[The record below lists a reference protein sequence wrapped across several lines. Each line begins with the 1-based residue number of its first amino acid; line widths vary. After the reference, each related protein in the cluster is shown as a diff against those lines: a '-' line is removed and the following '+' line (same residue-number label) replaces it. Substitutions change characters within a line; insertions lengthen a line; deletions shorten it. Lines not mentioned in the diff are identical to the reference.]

1 MKHKQ
6 RWAGAICCFVLFIVV
21 CLFLATHMKG
31 AFGLPG
37 ILKSVCY
44 FSFFLVQLPAS
55 FHIVEKS

>member
-31 AFGLPG
+31 AGLPG
-37 ILKSVCY
+37 ILKSACY
-44 FSFFLVQLPAS
+44 FSFFLEQLPVS
-55 FHIVEKS
+55 FHSVEKS